1 MEAKGMNLFD
11 IAIIVIL
18 GYCVI
23 RGIFRG
29 FIKEAAAIVAILAG
43 FSAAY
48 MYHGKVAPS
57 LSQWIAN
64 PDYQLLAA
72 FALVFFGVFF
82 FITLVGVLIRVLA
95 RAAALGVVD
104 RMFGAVFGGVKA
116 VLLVTLIYI
125 VLATFTPVGGM
136 TFIKESKLA
145 PPVVA
150 AGQAIVDMM
159 PDGVTKAYDRKIG
172 EFKKGWG
179 RK

>member
-1 MEAKGMNLFD
+1 MNLFD
-11 IAIIVIL
+11 IAIVVIL
-18 GYCVI
+18 GYCLI

-43 FSAAY
+43 FYAAY
-48 MYHGKVAPS
+48 MFHGEVSPH
-57 LSQWIAN
+57 LSQWIAD
-64 PDYQLLAA
+64 PDYRLLAA

-82 FITLVGVLIRVLA
+82 FITLVGVLIRMLA

-104 RMFGAVFGGVKA
+104 RFFGAVFGGAKA

-125 VLATFTPVGGM
+125 VLVTFTPAGGM
-136 TFIKESKLA
+136 TFIKDSKLA

-150 AGQAIVDMM
+150 TGQAIVDLM
-159 PDGVTKAYDRKIG
+159 PDGMTQAYDRKIK